1 MVIVQKAQEVYNQD
15 MKFSMWIVNDWL
27 EPFAPKPRITRGDMN
42 IKGVR
47 YFAEGIEPEEDLLYV
62 GHAED
67 FISTGGTGVICANGE
82 DLILLDTED
91 EYVIFNELH
100 RMLEFYNDWENGI
113 IRAIEES
120 RPIGELL
127 EMTLPVLNTTI
138 LITDSSHSML
148 GIRELPQRPDYY
160 KMEDGHL
167 STQDVIMLNEIL
179 QQYTDRHGPYI
190 VNGGHATQDII
201 RNFYARNGEL
211 IGWFVSMEGADQ
223 HVNSRMH
230 LTEVFC
236 RLLDFWFKIN
246 EEALLFSPQS
256 ALFIHILDGQ
266 ETDPALIRFKQEGIG
281 WADDPP
287 LQLFVVRDL
296 PSGQLDLQYLQ
307 RALST
312 SFSAVYC
319 FKYLSDVLVIA
330 NYAKI
335 TEQEFLDQFADAL
348 RKRKTCCGSSYVFH
362 DLPNLQL
369 YYRQAQLALQY
380 GEQKNGSINRC
391 EDHALEYLRH
401 QINDNVPLS
410 ISAPG
415 LEALKRYDASAGTE
429 YYRTLAV
436 YLREERD
443 QTKTANILCIH
454 RNTLIYR
461 IKKLEELL
469 GTDLDDERQRFF
481 LLFSL
486 YLEDPEF
493 FR

>member
-1 MVIVQKAQEVYNQD
+1 

-27 EPFAPKPRITRGDMN
+27 EAFEPKPRITRGEMD

-82 DLILLDTED
+82 DMILLDTED
-91 EYVIFNELH
+91 EYEIFNEIQ

-120 RPIGELL
+120 RPLEELL
-127 EMTLPVLNTTI
+127 EMTAPVLNTTI
-138 LITDSSHSML
+138 LVTDSSHSML
-148 GIRELPQRPDYY
+148 GMCELPQKSDYY

-167 STQDVIMLNEIL
+167 SSRDVIMLNEIL
-179 QQYTDRHGPYI
+179 QQYTDRNGPYI
-190 VNGGHATQDII
+190 VNGGHEIEDII

-211 IGWFVSMEGADQ
+211 IGWFVSMEGADR
-223 HVNSRMH
+223 HANSRIQ

-236 RLLDFWFKIN
+236 RLLDFWFRIN

-256 ALFIHILDGQ
+256 ALFINILDGQ
-266 ETDPALIRFKQEGIG
+266 ETDPAMIRFRQEGIG

-287 LQLFVVRDL
+287 LQLFVIRDL
-296 PSGQLDLQYLQ
+296 ASGQLDLQYLQ

-319 FKYLSDVLVIA
+319 FKYLSDVIVIA

-335 TEQEFLDQFADAL
+335 TEKEFLPQFSDAL
-348 RKRKTCCGSSYVFH
+348 KKRKTCCGCSYIFH
-362 DLPNLQL
+362 DLPNLQI

-380 GEQKNGSINRC
+380 GEQKNGAINRC

-415 LEALKRYDASAGTE
+415 LETLKQYDASAGTE
-429 YYRTLAV
+429 YYRTLEV

-469 GTDLDDERQRFF
+469 GTDLDDDRQRF
-481 LLFSL
+481 LLLLSL
-486 YLEDPEF
+486 FLEDPEF